1 MTTRRSLLAMSAM
14 ALAPRGACD
23 THTHVFGD
31 ATRFPMSPAR
41 GYTPPAASPA
51 ELLAMHKSLGVSRV
65 VIVTPSVYG
74 TDNAATLYGMKEYG
88 RGARG
93 IAVIDAY
100 TPAGD
105 LKTMAAAGVRGVRI
119 NVGSPGSSADG
130 AKERL
135 IQALDRVSGMGWH
148 VQVYAG
154 LPVIESL
161 EEVISRAP
169 APLVIDHVGGA
180 LPAAGTAQK
189 GFASL
194 LRLVQ
199 SGKAYVKVTH
209 RFLPGGTGPDYKDSA
224 EMLSALLAANPQRVL
239 WGTDWPHTDSSRVP
253 GRKTTD
259 VAPFEKVDDAAWFQ
273 RFLNM
278 IPNAKAREMVMTENP
293 GRLYG
298 Y

>member
-1 MTTRRSLLAMSAM
+1 MGAT

-31 ATRFPMSPAR
+31 TARFPMSPAR
-41 GYTPPAASPA
+41 GYTPPVATPA
-51 ELLAMHKSLGVSRV
+51 ELLAMHKALGVSRV

-93 IAVIDAY
+93 IAVIDDA
-100 TPAGD
+100 TSTSD
-105 LKTMAAAGVRGVRI
+105 LKSMAAAGVRGVRI
-119 NVGSPGSSADG
+119 NVGSPGATVKGEVSAG
-130 AKERL
+130 PKERL
-135 IQALDRVSGMGWH
+135 ARALDRVSGMGWH
-148 VQVYAG
+148 VQIFSG
-154 LPVIESL
+154 LPVIESV
-161 EEVISRAP
+161 EEVIARAP
-169 APLVIDHVGGA
+169 SPVVIDHVAGA
-180 LPAAGTAQK
+180 LPAGGTAQE
-189 GFASL
+189 GFAAL

-209 RFLPGGTGPDYKDSA
+209 RFLPSGTSPEYKDSA
-224 EMLSALLAANPQRVL
+224 AMLSILLAAKPERVL

-259 VAPFEKVDDAAWFQ
+259 VAPFEKVDDVGWLK
-273 RFLNM
+273 RFVEM
-278 IPNAKAREMVMTENP
+278 IPDGKMRELVLTENP